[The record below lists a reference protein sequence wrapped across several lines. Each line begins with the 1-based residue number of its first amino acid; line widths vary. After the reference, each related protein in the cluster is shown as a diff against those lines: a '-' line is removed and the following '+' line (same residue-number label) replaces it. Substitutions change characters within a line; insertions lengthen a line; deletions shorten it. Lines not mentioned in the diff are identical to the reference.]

1 MANLLSA
8 ALACEVTSFEF
19 SHIDIAEHGQTAVA
33 FVQYRQEGK
42 LRGVSRSGDWLIP
55 VAREQRELAA
65 ILAADVVGYSRLIRP
80 TLENI
85 LRRHA
90 KHDLTDRLV
99 VQYAPLALLRDRVD
113 VAQTA
118 FERIFLEHRRRA
130 AIVKQRIDDLP

>member
-1 MANLLSA
+1 VSWKIGAARCWSLKARGSMSA
-8 ALACEVTSFEF
+8 VGTFETCRRTRF
-19 SHIDIAEHGQTAVA
+19 H
-33 FVQYRQEGK
+33 
-42 LRGVSRSGDWLIP
+42 L
-55 VAREQRELAA
+55 AREQRKLAA
-65 ILAADVVGYSRLIRP
+65 ILTADVVGYSHLIRP

-113 VAQTA
+113 VAQMA
-118 FERIFLEHRRRA
+118 FERIFLEHRHRA

>member
-1 MANLLSA
+1 MGWTGHTADITKPTRLTPKRTWRSRPLAIRWGSA
-8 ALACEVTSFEF
+8 
-19 SHIDIAEHGQTAVA
+19 
-33 FVQYRQEGK
+33 GK
-42 LRGVSRSGDWLIP
+42 FHL
-55 VAREQRELAA
+55 ARERRKLAA

-118 FERIFLEHRRRA
+118 FERIFLEHRHRA

>member
-1 MANLLSA
+1 MAYA
-8 ALACEVTSFEF
+8 
-19 SHIDIAEHGQTAVA
+19 
-33 FVQYRQEGK
+33 
-42 LRGVSRSGDWLIP
+42 
-55 VAREQRELAA
+55 
-65 ILAADVVGYSRLIRP
+65 

-85 LRRHA
+85 LGRHA

-118 FERIFLEHRRRA
+118 FERIFLEHRHRA